1 MQTLSLLTLSLSLQR
16 PPLLERRVAPPL
28 SLGAA
33 AFGRRHLLSAVPA
46 AAAALSLSQLSAPAT
61 AAAGVPTQQE
71 LGRLAQGYSRLQYLL
86 QNWEKLTTVCI
97 KGCVGAPEQCGCIR
111 DPVIVQSY
119 MGFKSMEDPLFKA
132 DQLMIRAQ
140 QLVASDKDLDA
151 YTDAVDRWTRKCDA
165 ANVMAYTSSWGEANP
180 GGGKSEVERYLAKS
194 RKEVVESAEI
204 LKTIMDLLDIPEA
217 SADSFASGVKRVE
230 ANQRR

>member
-1 MQTLSLLTLSLSLQR
+1 MYRVRATYIFEGTENSFGLAPASLRRMQTLSLLTLSLSLQR

-140 QLVASDKDLDA
+140 QLVANSLQLCPIRHEGFYLRA
-151 YTDAVDRWTRKCDA
+151 LGTGCEALAMSSPLHIRKLR
-165 ANVMAYTSSWGEANP
+165 T
-180 GGGKSEVERYLAKS
+180 LA
-194 RKEVVESAEI
+194 
-204 LKTIMDLLDIPEA
+204 
-217 SADSFASGVKRVE
+217 
-230 ANQRR
+230 